1 MARPN
6 PKATDVTS
14 IQPPQALDAERAVL
28 GAILKNPEAANRVVD
43 ILQEP
48 LDFYAPKHR
57 IIYRTVLG
65 LYEASEPIDITTVV
79 SALQQSDELTK
90 VGGRVYLVELVEDV
104 ASTANVASYANIVLE
119 RGILRRLIAASN
131 EIVNSCYSQEL
142 PAEELLDQA
151 ESTIFR
157 LSESRLYQGFVSVKP
172 IVSGALETIDN
183 MQISEGGLTGV
194 QTGFP
199 DLDAITL
206 GLHKGELIIIAG
218 RPSMGKTSLAMN
230 IAENVATS
238 EKNPK
243 TVGIFS
249 IEMSKEA
256 LVLRM
261 LCGRAR
267 LNQQKVR
274 RGKLSDAEWHKLP
287 NAGNILSKAPIFI
300 DDSATLSPLDMR
312 AKARRLKAQH
322 GLDLLIVDYIQL
334 MHSSIR
340 VENRQQEISM
350 ISRNLKSLA
359 KELNIPVMALSQLSR
374 AVEMRGGDKRPQLA
388 DLRES
393 GAIEQDADVVCLLYR
408 PEFYL
413 SREERTDPKNDAK
426 IGKAEIII
434 AKQRNGPTGSVDLA
448 FIGEFARFATL
459 ERQRTDLPPGVQP
472 VGGGGEEDTPF

>member
-6 PKATDVTS
+6 PRSADVTS
-14 IQPPQALDAERAVL
+14 IQPPQALEAERAVL
-28 GAILKNPEAANRVVD
+28 GAILKDPDAANRVVD
-43 ILQEP
+43 LLSEP
-48 LDFYAPKHR
+48 LDFYAPKHQ
-57 IIYRTVLG
+57 IIYRAVLN
-65 LYEASEPIDITTVV
+65 LFEAAEPIDITTVV
-79 SALQQSDELTK
+79 SYLQRTDELAK

-104 ASTANVASYANIVLE
+104 ASTANVASYASIVLE
-119 RGILRRLIAASN
+119 RGLMRRLIAASN
-131 EIVNSCYSQEL
+131 EIVGSCYNQDL
-142 PAEELLDQA
+142 PVEELLDQA
-151 ESTIFR
+151 EATIFR
-157 LSESRLYQGFVSVKP
+157 LSESRLHQGFVSVKP
-172 IVSGALETIDN
+172 IISDALETIDN
-183 MQISEGGLTGV
+183 MQISEGGLAGV

-199 DLDAITL
+199 DLDALTL
-206 GLHKGELIIIAG
+206 GLHKGDLIIIAG

-230 IAENVATS
+230 IAENIATS
-238 EKNPK
+238 EKDPK
-243 TVGIFS
+243 SVGIFS

-274 RGKLSDAEWHKLP
+274 RGKLSEAEWGKLP
-287 NAGNILSKAPIFI
+287 NAGNALSNAPLFI
-300 DDSATLSPLDMR
+300 DDSPSLSPLDMR

-340 VENRQQEISM
+340 TENRQQEISL
-350 ISRNLKSLA
+350 ITRNLKSLA
-359 KELNIPVMALSQLSR
+359 KELEIPVVALSQLSR

-393 GAIEQDADVVCLLYR
+393 GAIEQDADVVCMLYR

-426 IGKAEIII
+426 IGKAEVII

-448 FIGEFARFATL
+448 FIGEFARFGNL

-472 VGGGGEEDTPF
+472 VGGEEDVPF